1 MLDGLTGFVSPV
13 WGLFLGG
20 GFHEAAMVEVGRK
33 RNDAAEVPYG
43 SLSILGHGY
52 SGPE

>member
-20 GFHEAAMVEVGRK
+20 GFHEAAMVESRE
-33 RNDAAEVPYG
+33 REMMRPRFRTG
-43 SLSILGHGY
+43 SLSVLGYGN